1 MAEENDSS
9 ADKSEDPTPKRLEKA
24 REEGNIA
31 RSRELNTAA
40 ILITGAAGLLGFG
53 PYLALNLSN
62 IMSFNF
68 SIPARIADDS
78 LLIEHLNQS
87 IVQALLGLVPLFL
100 VLLIAAIIG
109 PTMLG
114 GFNFSFKAISPKA
127 SRMNPLSGLGRMFGP
142 KALLELGKAIAKVLV
157 VGSISALVVYI
168 NTDDLL
174 SLQREPTLLAM
185 THALQILGWGFLMMS
200 AAMLI
205 ITAID
210 VPIQVTQHLEKL
222 RMTLQQVKDEMKET
236 DGRPEVKQKI
246 RQLQQQMASNRM
258 MQDLPLADVVITN
271 PDHYAVALRY
281 DQQQEGAPRLLAKG
295 VDFLAFKIKDVA
307 AEHNIP
313 VVSSPPLARAVYFST
328 PIGEEIPAGLYVAV
342 AQVLAYIYQ
351 LRLHAKGKAKRPKL
365 NKNPDIPPELRRD

>member
-9 ADKSEDPTPKRLEKA
+9 ADKSEEPTPKRLEKA

-40 ILITGAAGLLGFG
+40 ILITGATGLIGFG

-87 IVQALLGLVPLFL
+87 IIQALLGLVPLFL
-100 VLLIAAIIG
+100 VLLVAAIIG

-142 KALLELGKAIAKVLV
+142 KALLELGKAVAKVLV

-185 THALQILGWGFLMMS
+185 THSLQILAWGFLMMS

-210 VPIQVTQHLEKL
+210 VPIQVTQHMEKL

-281 DQQQEGAPRLLAKG
+281 DQEQEGAPRLLAKG

-307 AEHNIP
+307 AEHDIP
-313 VVSSPPLARAVYFST
+313 VISSPPLARAVYFST
-328 PIGEEIPAGLYVAV
+328 PIGDEIPAGLYVAV

-351 LRLHAKGKAKRPKL
+351 LRLYAKGKAKRPKL
-365 NKNPDIPPELRRD
+365 NKNPEIPPELRRD

>member
-87 IVQALLGLVPLFL
+87 IIQALLGLVPLFL
-100 VLLIAAIIG
+100 VLLVAAIIG

-313 VVSSPPLARAVYFST
+313 IVSSPPLARAVYFST
-328 PIGEEIPAGLYVAV
+328 PIGDEIPAGLYVAV

-351 LRLHAKGKAKRPKL
+351 LRLYAKGKAKRPKL
-365 NKNPDIPPELRRD
+365 NKNPDIPPELRID

>member
-1 MAEENDSS
+1 MAEDSDSS
-9 ADKSEDPTPKRLEKA
+9 ADKSEEPTPKRLEKA
-24 REEGNIA
+24 REDGNIA

-40 ILITGAAGLLGFG
+40 ILITGAVGLLGFG
-53 PYLALNLSN
+53 PYIALNLSN

-68 SIPARIADDS
+68 AIPARIADDG
-78 LLIEHLNQS
+78 LLLDHLNQS
-87 IVQALLGLVPLFL
+87 IMQALLGLVPLFL
-100 VLLIAAIIG
+100 ILLIAAIIG

-127 SRMNPLSGLGRMFGP
+127 SRMNPMSGLARMFGP
-142 KALLELGKAIAKVLV
+142 KALLELAKAVAKVLV
-157 VGSISALVVYI
+157 VGSIAALVVYA

-174 SLQREPTLLAM
+174 SLQEQATLPAM
-185 THALQILGWGFLMMS
+185 IHSLQIIGWGFLMMAS
-200 AAMLI
+200 AMLI

-281 DQQQEGAPRLLAKG
+281 DQHQEGAPRLLAKG
-295 VDFLAFKIKDVA
+295 VDHLAFRIKEVA
-307 AEHNIP
+307 EENGIP
-313 VVSSPPLARAVYFST
+313 IVSSPPLARAIYFNT
-328 PIGEEIPAGLYVAV
+328 PIGDEIPAGLYVAV

-351 LRLHAKGKAKRPKL
+351 LRQFAKGKAKRPKL
-365 NKNPDIPPELRRD
+365 NKNPEIPPELRRD